1 MLLAGSGKKAL
12 IAQCFFLEK
21 ADADYKMVDFSFYV
35 FTSFDPMSHSPQ
47 QQEQAAAILH
57 DLWLQKNRFVGLPE
71 ALKPVDRAEG
81 YAIQAAFSR
90 LNKQAVFGWKIAA
103 TSVDGQRHI
112 GVDGPLAGRL
122 FADRILPDGALVSL
136 ERNLM
141 QVAEIEF
148 AFRFARSLAPRA
160 EEYTVDEVLAAVG
173 TVHPSI
179 EIPDSRYADFVTA
192 GAPQLIADLACANL
206 FVLGPA
212 AEQWANFDFIDAE
225 IPVMQNGAPVNSGY
239 GRNVLGDPR
248 VALTWLVNEL
258 SRHGMVCEAGQAVT
272 TGTCR
277 IPVAVKPGDDISADF
292 GVLGR
297 VHCRFGQ

>member
-1 MLLAGSGKKAL
+1 
-12 IAQCFFLEK
+12 
-21 ADADYKMVDFSFYV
+21 
-35 FTSFDPMSHSPQ
+35 MSYSPE

-57 DLWLQKNRFVGLPE
+57 DLWLQKNRFSGLPD
-71 ALKPVDRAEG
+71 ALKPVDRADG

-103 TSVDGQRHI
+103 TSGDGQRHI
-112 GVDGPLAGRL
+112 GVDRPLAGRL
-122 FADRILPDGALVSL
+122 FTDRILLDGAVVSL
-136 ERNLM
+136 EHNLM

-148 AFRFARSLAPRA
+148 AFRFARTLAPRA
-160 EEYTVDEVLAAVG
+160 EDYTMDEIMAAVS

-179 EIPDSRYADFVTA
+179 EIPDSRYADFVNA

-212 AEQWANFDFIDAE
+212 AEQWGDFDFIHAE
-225 IPVMQNGAPVNSGY
+225 IPVMQNGAPIQSGY

-258 SRHGMVCEAGQAVT
+258 SRHHMACEAGHVVT

-277 IPVAVKPGDDISADF
+277 IPVTVKPGDDLSADF
-292 GVLGR
+292 GMLGR

>member
-1 MLLAGSGKKAL
+1 
-12 IAQCFFLEK
+12 
-21 ADADYKMVDFSFYV
+21 
-35 FTSFDPMSHSPQ
+35 MSHSPQ

-57 DLWLQKNRFVGLPE
+57 DLWLQKNRFSGLPDT
-71 ALKPVDRAEG
+71 LKPVDRAEG

-90 LNKQAVFGWKIAA
+90 LNKQVVFGWKIAA
-103 TSVDGQRHI
+103 TSGDGQRHI
-112 GVDGPLAGRL
+112 GVDRPLAGRL
-122 FADRILPDGALVSL
+122 FADRILPDGAVVSL
-136 ERNLM
+136 GHNLM

-148 AFRFARSLAPRA
+148 AFRFARTLAPRA
-160 EEYTVDEVLAAVG
+160 EDYTVDEIMAAVSA
-173 TVHPSI
+173 VHPSI
-179 EIPDSRYADFVTA
+179 EIPDSRYADFVSA

-212 AEQWANFDFIDAE
+212 AEQWADFDFIHAE
-225 IPVMQNGAPVNSGY
+225 IPVMQNGIPIQSGY

-258 SRHGMVCEAGQAVT
+258 SQHGMACEVGQVLT

-277 IPVAVKPGDDISADF
+277 IPIAIKPGDDISADF
-292 GVLGR
+292 GILGR